1 MDSGNIEK
9 RVTRIP
15 EYPMSSWASRRN
27 TEDGSGTNRFVHDG
41 VIDRALWFEK
51 SYRQKSE
58 TFNFSKKGLEEESNP
73 ENGFGNFL
81 PCHIKHLQKEKGW
94 EFRVVLVEHVGNLLN
109 ASQCYNNMSEDSG
122 EIVGLDAQLP

>member
-15 EYPMSSWASRRN
+15 EYPMSSLLYTSVFMR
-27 TEDGSGTNRFVHDG
+27 
-41 VIDRALWFEK
+41 IL
-51 SYRQKSE
+51 
-58 TFNFSKKGLEEESNP
+58 
-73 ENGFGNFL
+73 NFL
-81 PCHIKHLQKEKGW
+81 TCHIKHLQKEKGW